1 VNPAGTA
8 PAGPGPDRHDD
19 GSDDLAHLRA
29 LVESERVVGSEAEIN
44 DALDGLAAL
53 LLDLHAVKRDQGC
66 LLTPS
71 SRSPRPDVPRQRRP
85 TPSLAEGTTA

>member
-1 VNPAGTA
+1 VTLAA
-8 PAGPGPDRHDD
+8 DEAGPGPGPAPHDA

-53 LLDLHAVKRDQGC
+53 LLDVAQDQGS
-66 LLTPS
+66 LPTHPS
-71 SRSPRPDVPRQRRP
+71 PTIWPDARNARGPDPPQLGAV
-85 TPSLAEGTTA
+85 GT